1 MRSVG
6 ISSAGISADIDGA
19 EDILDTD
26 PAPEDGGE
34 GTPPESVT
42 GEVPGG
48 QAAPADQ
55 TV

>member
-26 PAPEDGGE
+26 PAPEDGGA
-34 GTPPESVT
+34 GAPPETVT
-42 GEVPGG
+42 GEVPGSG
-48 QAAPADQ
+48 AATDQ